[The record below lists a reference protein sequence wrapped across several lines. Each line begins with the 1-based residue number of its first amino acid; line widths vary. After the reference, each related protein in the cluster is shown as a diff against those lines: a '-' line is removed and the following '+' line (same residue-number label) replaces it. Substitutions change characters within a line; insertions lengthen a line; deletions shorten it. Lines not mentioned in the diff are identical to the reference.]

1 MNSRAGLVAA
11 AHRSY
16 IGSFRKLVEHSAN
29 GELHAVGPVFAFV
42 TGLPMSLFNGSV
54 VVERTTAAQLGE
66 ALNWLSQRGL
76 PYQVSIAEEL
86 TSALEQVVIAH
97 GLQQEPALYP
107 AMVLHPIP
115 EPPDP
120 APAVTVVPGRDPGL
134 ASYLPESFAA
144 DPDVRV
150 FTAWLDE
157 RPVGTSIAIRTG
169 DVAGV
174 YGVGTIPEARRRGV
188 GTAIS
193 WAAVAAGRAWGCQTI
208 ALQATEMG
216 MPVYAS
222 MGFRTVARY
231 AMFTNAHPHRR

>member
-1 MNSRAGLVAA
+1 MNSAAELVDA
-11 AHRSY
+11 AHRNY

-29 GELHAVGPVFAFV
+29 GELRAAGPVFAFV

-54 VVERTTAAQLGE
+54 VVEPTTAAQLGE
-66 ALNWLSQRGL
+66 ALNWLSQCGL

-86 TSALEQVVIAH
+86 TPALGQVASAR
-97 GLQQEPALYP
+97 GLQQAPALYP

-115 EPPDP
+115 ERPDP
-120 APAVTVVPGRDPGL
+120 PPAVTVVPGRDSGL

-144 DPDVRV
+144 DPNVRV

-208 ALQATEMG
+208 VLQATEMG
-216 MPVYAS
+216 LPVYAS

-231 AMFTNAHPHRR
+231 AMFTTDQP

>member
-1 MNSRAGLVAA
+1 MNSAAELVAA
-11 AHRSY
+11 AHRNY

-29 GELHAVGPVFAFV
+29 GELHAVGPLFAFV

-54 VVERTTAAQLGE
+54 VVEPTTAAQLGE
-66 ALNWLSQRGL
+66 ALNWLSERRL
-76 PYQVSIAEEL
+76 PYQVSITEEL
-86 TSALEQVVIAH
+86 APGLKQVVIAQ

-120 APAVTVVPGRDPGL
+120 APAVTVVPGRDPAL

-188 GTAIS
+188 GAATS

-208 ALQATEMG
+208 VLQATEMG
-216 MPVYAS
+216 LPVYAS

-231 AMFTNAHPHRR
+231 AMFTTDHP